1 MKEKKIY
8 IYTIGCQMNVYDS
21 EQIVNL
27 VHPINYVPTSV
38 PEDADLIIVNTC
50 TIRAKAEEKA
60 FSFLGRVSGL
70 KKQNPRLIIGIGGC
84 VAQQEGERIL
94 SRAPYVDLV
103 FGTRAI
109 GRIPAHINTIEK
121 KRQPVVDVD
130 MAVSI
135 EDELYPVTCPAT
147 DSDVSKF
154 VTIMR
159 GCENY
164 CTYCVVPY
172 VRGREVSRA
181 PGKIVEEVEKLVMAG
196 AREITLLGQNVNSY
210 GTKEGLC
217 SFPDLLARING
228 VPGLQRIRF
237 ATSHPKD
244 LSDDLIGAIAGLD
257 KVVNHI
263 HLPVQSG
270 SDAMLKKMNRHY
282 TKYDYL
288 DKVRKLRQ
296 AVQDVEITTDM
307 IVGFPGETQADFIE
321 TISLME
327 TIQFDGV
334 FAFKY
339 SDRPSTPARAFSPKI
354 PEQEKKD
361 RLQHLLD
368 LQESITRKKHEA
380 ALGQIKDILV
390 EGHSKHS
397 AKQGGRVQWTG
408 RTYGVTIVN
417 FDAGE
422 TDSPQTKDL
431 IGRMVKVRIDKA
443 LSHSLWGRMMEA
455 VTGG

>member
-1 MKEKKIY
+1 M
-8 IYTIGCQMNVYDS
+8 
-21 EQIVNL
+21 
-27 VHPINYVPTSV
+27 
-38 PEDADLIIVNTC
+38 
-50 TIRAKAEEKA
+50 
-60 FSFLGRVSGL
+60 
-70 KKQNPRLIIGIGGC
+70 IIGIGGC
-84 VAQQEGERIL
+84 VAQQEGNRIL

-109 GRIPAHINTIEK
+109 GRVSAHVHAIEEN
-121 KRQPVVDVD
+121 RQPVVDVD
-130 MAVSI
+130 MAVNI
-135 EDELYPVTCPAT
+135 EDELYPVTCPET

-172 VRGREVSRA
+172 VRGREVSRE
-181 PGKIVEEVEKLVMAG
+181 PEKIVEEVEKLVVAG

-217 SFPDLLARING
+217 TFPDLLARINN
-228 VPGLQRIRF
+228 VAGLQRIRF

-244 LSDDLIGAIAGLD
+244 LSDDLIRAIASLD

-270 SDAMLKKMNRHY
+270 SDIVLKKMNRHY
-282 TKYDYL
+282 TKGDYL
-288 DKVRKLRQ
+288 DKVKKLRE
-296 AVQDVEITTDM
+296 AVQAVEITTDM
-307 IVGFPGETQADFIE
+307 IVGFPGETQADFQE

-339 SDRPSTPARAFSPKI
+339 SDRPNAPAVAFSPKV
-354 PEQEKKD
+354 PEQEKKE
-361 RLQHLLD
+361 RLKHLLD

-397 AKQGGRVQWTG
+397 AKQGRHVQWTG

-417 FDAGE
+417 FDASE
-422 TDSPQTKDL
+422 DDLPQTGDL

-443 LSHSLWGRMMEA
+443 LSHSLWGRMISSS
-455 VTGG
+455 TGGKG